1 MVNDMNF
8 LLIRD
13 KAGLGDLACS
23 LKAIELLKLKYPYA
37 SITMV
42 CRYPA
47 LLQNHPA
54 IDFLFDINN
63 TPANLME
70 YQSLIHI
77 NLSFKDDFTKSLQE
91 NFVDVVNSVLEKNGL
106 NKIVWDGKPQKLYIP
121 ESDKQWAEQVV
132 DKSSSGK
139 MPIGVFLKSAQEFRT
154 WHGMSSLINMLLE
167 TGRFAVYVFD
177 SEESIDGAF
186 NVLGRELNEVVALVS
201 QMKLIIAPDSAGIHI
216 AGGVGVPILGIFGAT
231 NPKMRLD
238 MYKNSAYIPVDCKY
252 HPCWFTHKCSKNR
265 CLTELQPEKVF
276 SKVLSLFPITVN
288 KTKYDFG
295 LWDMPNRE
303 ADSNETK
310 LAIFRMRGIGDV
322 GMSWFAVE
330 ELKKRE
336 NVHITY
342 YTNPTS
348 AALFCGMED
357 LVDKVE
363 IIDYKHHAMNSEV
376 GIPVDVS
383 GCDGVYNLMNKFD
396 FGEMAY
402 CKPRADN
409 IADLLGVTIVNPVVR
424 KLVVNEEENAWV
436 KEIRQDKALITLQL
450 DSEGLP
456 RRWHP
461 MHWQELLWLAYKEFG
476 IDVLFLLLG
485 ARNFDKIVCPPNT
498 INITGKTNI
507 RQYISLI
514 AKSDVFI
521 GTDSSGIHIAAR
533 GDNTMIIF
541 LQGSTGMIPSTQTMA
556 HTNYYDSKC
565 IYYMNENLRCSP
577 CWDRMSKKC
586 RRQWNFPKCLWKIKS
601 SAVLKTLM
609 EVI

>member
-91 NFVDVVNSVLEKNGL
+91 NFIDVVNSVLEKNGL
-106 NKIVWDGKPQKLYIP
+106 NKIVWDGKPQKLWVS
-121 ESDKQWAEQVV
+121 ETDKQWAEQVV
-132 DKSSSGK
+132 DKSSCGK
-139 MPIGVFLKSAQEFRT
+139 IPIGVFLKSAQEFRT
-154 WHGMSSLINMLLE
+154 WHGMLSLVNMLME

-186 NVLGRELNEVVALVS
+186 NVLGRELNDIVALVS
-201 QMKLIIAPDSAGIHI
+201 QMRLVISPDSAGIHI
-216 AGGVGVPILGIFGAT
+216 AGGLGVPILGIFGAT

-238 MYKNSAYIPVDCKY
+238 MYKNSAHIPVDCKY

-288 KTKYDFG
+288 KTRYEFK
-295 LWDMPNRE
+295 LWNMPNRE
-303 ADSNETK
+303 AESNETK

-336 NVHITY
+336 NVHVTY

-348 AALFCGMED
+348 AALFCGQEG

-363 IIDYKHHAMNSEV
+363 IIDYKHHALDQEV
-376 GIPVDVS
+376 DIPVDVS
-383 GCDGVYNLMNKFD
+383 GYDGVYNLMNKVD
-396 FGEMAY
+396 FGEITR
-402 CKPRADN
+402 KQLRVVN
-409 IADLLGVTIVNPVVR
+409 FADLLGVKIVDFAVR
-424 KLVVNEEENAWV
+424 KLMVNDWEQEWVNKITHGNRYVVC
-436 KEIRQDKALITLQL
+436 QL
-450 DSEGLP
+450 DSEGVP
-456 RRWHP
+456 RRWHIQ
-461 MHWQELLWLAYKEFG
+461 HWQEFLWKAYKLWKC
-476 IDVLFLLLG
+476 DMLFVLLG
-485 ARNFDKIVCPPNT
+485 ARVFDKIVIPPNT
-498 INITGKTNI
+498 LNITGVTVI
-507 RQYISLI
+507 RQYIPLI
-514 AKSDVFI
+514 VLSDILI

-533 GDNTMIIF
+533 SDKKTKIIF
-541 LQGSTGMIPSTQTMA
+541 LQGSTGDIDGKPA
-556 HTNYYDSKC
+556 HTSHYDNNC
-565 IYYMNENLRCSP
+565 IYYLNANLHCSP
-577 CWDRMSKKC
+577 CWDCMPGRC
-586 RRQWNFPKCLWKIKS
+586 RKQWNFPKCLYGIKPKH
-601 SAVLKTLM
+601 VLKVL
-609 EVI
+609 EGVI